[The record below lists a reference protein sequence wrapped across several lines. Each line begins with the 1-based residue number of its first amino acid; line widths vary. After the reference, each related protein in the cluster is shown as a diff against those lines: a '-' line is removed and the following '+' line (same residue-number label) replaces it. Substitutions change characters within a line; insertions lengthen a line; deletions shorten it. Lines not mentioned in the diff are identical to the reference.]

1 LSLGLSKR
9 KSSATADK
17 TTKQARV
24 SDLTIY
30 FSAFFEKIYPKGK
43 VNEFENVPFNKLDSE
58 FQKILK
64 KEFLEY

>member
-1 LSLGLSKR
+1 LSSGLSKR

-30 FSAFFEKIYPKGK
+30 FSAFFEKIYPKSK